1 MGMEGMKGRVTASD
15 CSFHV
20 IPSLGIT
27 MFAAEQ
33 GQVSGLKTELMR
45 NADKAQSEASGLS

>member
-1 MGMEGMKGRVTASD
+1 MKGRVTASD